1 MNFGF
6 NEEQELLRST
16 ARKFFDNECTS
27 ETVRKLM
34 DGPEG
39 MTPDLWKKIAEQG
52 WTGLIF
58 PDEHGGMGLGFVDL
72 VVLME
77 EMGRSV
83 VPGPFF
89 STVLL
94 GGLAIREA
102 GTDAQKKA
110 WLPKISSGEARATLA
125 WMEPSAELGARG
137 ITLQAAAKGAG
148 FTLDGTKLFVHDAHT
163 ADVIVV
169 AARTSSGKN
178 PPAGGQNPPAGGQNP
193 PAGGQNPEDG
203 VSLFLVPKGT
213 PGLNV
218 TLLPT
223 MDQTRKLCEVE
234 LKDVALGVEALMGQA
249 GSGWAPL
256 ARVIDR
262 ATVALCAEMCGG
274 AQKVLEMTVEY
285 AKIRQAFGR
294 PIGSYQGVKHKAA
307 DMLVDVE
314 NSKSITYYAAWAMD
328 EGVPEGQLAVSM
340 AKAYVSDAYRR
351 VSGAGIQLHGGI
363 GFTWEH
369 DLHLYFKR
377 AKGSEFTFGDAT
389 WHRERVAQL
398 VNL

>member
-16 ARKFFDNECTS
+16 ARKFFENEFPS
-27 ETVRKLM
+27 EAVRRLM

-39 MTPDLWKKIAEQG
+39 ITPALWQKIAEQG
-52 WTGLIF
+52 WAGLTV
-58 PDEHGGMGLGFVDL
+58 PEAYDGMGLGLVDL

-77 EMGRSV
+77 EMGRAV

-94 GGLAIREA
+94 GAGALLEA
-102 GTDAQKKA
+102 GSDAQKKE
-110 WLPKISSGEARATLA
+110 WLPAIASGQRRVTLA
-125 WMEPSAELGARG
+125 WMEPSATLGPAG
-137 ITLQAAAKGAG
+137 VTLQAVAKGG
-148 FTLDGTKLFVHDAHT
+148 RFTLSGTKLFVPDAHT
-163 ADVIVV
+163 ADAIVV
-169 AARTSSGKN
+169 AARTGSG
-178 PPAGGQNPPAGGQNP
+178 GGA
-193 PAGGQNPEDG
+193 EG
-203 VSLFLVPKGT
+203 VSLFLVEREA
-213 PGLNV
+213 PGV
-218 TLLPT
+218 EVRLLPT
-223 MDQTRKLCEVE
+223 MDQTRKLCEVT
-234 LKDVALGVEALMGQA
+234 LRDAAVGADARLGAA
-249 GSGWAPL
+249 GTGWAPL
-256 ARVIDR
+256 ARVLDR

-274 AQKVLEMTVEY
+274 AQKVLDMTVEY

-294 PIGSYQGVKHKAA
+294 PIGSYQGVKHRAA

-314 NSKSITYYAAWAMD
+314 NSKSITYYAAWALD
-328 EGVPEGQLAVSM
+328 EGVAEAPLAVSM
-340 AKAYVSDAYRR
+340 AKAYASDAYRR
-351 VSGAGIQLHGGI
+351 VAAAGIQLHGGI

-389 WHRERVAQL
+389 YHRERVAQL

>member
-16 ARKFFDNECTS
+16 ARKFLENECPS
-27 ETVRKLM
+27 EVVRTLM
-34 DGPEG
+34 DTPEG
-39 MTPDLWKKIAEQG
+39 MTPALWGKLAEQG
-52 WTGLIF
+52 WLGLIT
-58 PDEHGGMGLGFVDL
+58 PEAYDGMGLGLVDL

-77 EMGRSV
+77 EMGRAV
-83 VPGPFF
+83 VPGPYF

-94 GGLAIREA
+94 GGLGILEA
-102 GTDAQKKA
+102 GTEAQKKE
-110 WLPKISSGEARATLA
+110 WLPKIAAGEKRVTLA
-125 WMEPSAELGARG
+125 WMEPSAQMGPEGV
-137 ITLQAAAKGAG
+137 TLAAAEKGG
-148 FTLDGTKLFVHDAHT
+148 TFTLSGTKLFVPDAHT
-163 ADVIVV
+163 ADAVVV
-169 AARTSSGKN
+169 AARTGKSG
-178 PPAGGQNPPAGGQNP
+178 AEGI
-193 PAGGQNPEDG
+193 
-203 VSLFLVPKGT
+203 SLFLVPKGAK
-213 PGLNV
+213 GLSV

-223 MDQTRKLCEVE
+223 MDQTRKLCEVT
-234 LKDVALGVEALMGQA
+234 LKDVAVGGDAVLGAT
-249 GSGWAPL
+249 GSGWKAL
-256 ARVIDR
+256 SRVLDR

-274 AQKVLEMTVEY
+274 AQKVLDMTVEY

-328 EGVPEGQLAVSM
+328 EGVAEGPLAASM
-340 AKAYVSDAYRR
+340 AKAYVSDAYRK
-351 VSGAGIQLHGGI
+351 VSAAGIQLHGGI

-389 WHRERVAQL
+389 YHRERVAQL